1 MLEEKENIQ
10 FQLSDALIEQV
21 ELFVEEQK
29 DKELQKLLRGFHYAD
44 IAEILDELNLEDA
57 VYVIKL
63 LDSETT
69 SDILTELDEDIREK
83 VLKNLSA
90 KEIAKEVEELD
101 TDDAADIIAELPEDR
116 QAEVISKIEDEE
128 HKAEI
133 TELLTYDE
141 DTAGGLMAKE
151 LVKVYETWTVAG
163 CMRRIRGQAEEV
175 TRVHSIYVV
184 NKEEKLIGRL
194 SLKDLI
200 VAKSEQKIADL
211 VKVNVDYVNVNDDAE
226 DVAKVMAKYD
236 LEAIPVVDDNEV
248 LLGRITIDD
257 IVDVLK
263 EEADKDY
270 QLAAGITQDVEADD
284 SILELT
290 RARLPWLFLGLVGG
304 VGAFLIMEWF
314 HSTFKDPQVAEGVS
328 SFSKYAVLFF
338 FTPLI
343 AAMAGNVGVQS
354 SAIIVQGLAND
365 DVKGSI
371 NNRLLKEMLLALLNG
386 IVLAI
391 CLFLFVWAYEG
402 DVKTALAISVSLIV
416 VIVVAGLI
424 GTFIPLFLDKRG
436 IDPAIATG
444 PFITTSNDIFG
455 ILIYF
460 WIAKIIIG
468 I

>member
-1 MLEEKENIQ
+1 MTEDKENIQ
-10 FQLSDALIEQV
+10 FELTDELIEQV
-21 ELFVEEQK
+21 ELLVAKQSNS
-29 DKELQKLLRGFHYAD
+29 ELITLLSDFHYAD
-44 IAEILDELNLEDA
+44 IAEILDELNLEDS

-69 SDILTELDEDIREK
+69 SDIITELDEDIREK
-83 VLKNLSA
+83 ILENLSA
-90 KEIAKEVEELD
+90 KEIAEEIEELD
-101 TDDAADIIAELPEDR
+101 TDDAADIIAELPEER
-116 QAEVISKIEDEE
+116 QAEVISRIEDEE
-128 HKAEI
+128 HREEI
-133 TELLTYDE
+133 TELLTYDD
-141 DTAGGLMAKE
+141 DTAGSLMAKE

-163 CMRRIRGQAEEV
+163 CLRRIRGQAKEV

-200 VAKSEQKIADL
+200 VAKSEEKIAAIAKD
-211 VKVNVDYVNVNDDAE
+211 NVDFVNVNDDVE
-226 DVAKVMAKYD
+226 DVAKVMTKYD
-236 LEAIPVVDDNEV
+236 LEAIPVVDEHQT

-284 SILELT
+284 SIIELT
-290 RARLPWLFLGLVGG
+290 RARLPWLFLGLIGG
-304 VGAFLIMEWF
+304 VGAFLIMEGF
-314 HSTFKDPQVAEGVS
+314 EEAFKGEAL
-328 SFSKYAVLFF
+328 VLFF

-365 DVKGSI
+365 DVRGSI
-371 NNRLLKEMLLALLNG
+371 NSRLIKEMFLAALNGTILALF
-386 IVLAI
+386 
-391 CLFLFVWAYEG
+391 LFLFVWATKG
-402 DVKTALAISVSLIV
+402 DFNTALAISTSLIA
-416 VIVVAGLI
+416 VIIVAGLI
-424 GTFIPLFLDKRG
+424 GTFVPLFLDKRG

-460 WIAKIIIG
+460 WIARLILG

>member
-1 MLEEKENIQ
+1 MIEEKDNIQ
-10 FQLSDALIEQV
+10 FELTDDLIEQV
-21 ELFVEEQK
+21 ELLVANQS
-29 DKELQKLLRGFHYAD
+29 DKELKTLLNEYHYAD
-44 IAEILDELNLEDA
+44 VAEILDELNLEDA

-69 SDILTELDEDIREK
+69 SDILTELDEDTREK
-83 VLKNLSA
+83 ILENLSA
-90 KEIAKEVEELD
+90 KEIAEEVEELD
-101 TDDAADIIAELPEDR
+101 TDDAADIIAELPEER
-116 QAEVISKIEDEE
+116 QAEVISRIEDDE
-128 HKAEI
+128 HREEI
-133 TELLTYDE
+133 TELLTYED
-141 DTAGGLMAKE
+141 DTAGSLMAKE

-163 CMRRIRGQAEEV
+163 CLRRIRGQAKEV

-184 NKEEKLIGRL
+184 NKEDKLIGRL

-200 VAKSEQKIADL
+200 VAKSEQKIAEISKDT
-211 VKVNVDYVNVNDDAE
+211 VDWVNVHDDVE

-236 LEAIPVVDDNEV
+236 LEAIPVVDDAQT

-270 QLAAGITQDVEADD
+270 QMAAGITGDVEADD
-284 SILELT
+284 SIIELT

-304 VGAFLIMEWF
+304 VGAFLIMEGF
-314 HSTFKDPQVAEGVS
+314 QGIFE
-328 SFSKYAVLFF
+328 KYALLFF

-371 NNRLLKEMLLALLNG
+371 NSRLIKEMLLAALNG
-386 IVLAI
+386 TILAVF
-391 CLFLFVWAYEG
+391 LFLFVWATKG
-402 DVKTALAISVSLIV
+402 HFTTALAISVSLIV
-416 VIVVAGLI
+416 VIIVAGLI
-424 GTFIPLFLDKRG
+424 GTFVPLFLDKRG

-460 WIAKIIIG
+460 WIAKMILG